1 MTWYVCSAVVEDEVI
16 GRDVIFS
23 ENKETA
29 KTEFRERY
37 KLTSEYPVEIKL
49 VNMSGFWDD
58 QEK

>member
-1 MTWYVCSAVVEDEVI
+1 MMTWYVCSTRVEDEEYEYVI
-16 GRDVIFS
+16 YS

-29 KTEFRERY
+29 KTDFRERH
-37 KLTSEYPVEIKL
+37 KLTPEYPVEIKL